1 MTNAI
6 IALQTRNVNTTRL
19 GLRVTSRTRLKYD
32 EWLTY
37 GRSLYDSY
45 QSLQWA
51 IGDWLN
57 YGEREYG
64 EMYSQALEIFP
75 EHCYQ
80 TFANY
85 KYVASRVEIS
95 RRKEN
100 LAWSYHAEVA
110 PLDPD
115 EQVEWL
121 DKAEANHW
129 TKAELNQALVTAGFK
144 RKFAPTPDEIN
155 DLPAPPLAGTIATL
169 RDAVK
174 ELAERPDVP
183 GAVAGSLKAACG
195 IFDGILKT
203 LEGVVENA

>member
-19 GLRVTSRTRLKYD
+19 GLRVTSRTRLAYD
-32 EWLTY
+32 EWLAY
-37 GRSLYDSY
+37 GRSLYESY

-64 EMYSQALEIFP
+64 EMYSQALDVFP
-75 EHCYQ
+75 EHAYQ

-85 KYVASRVEIS
+85 KYVASRVEFS
-95 RRKEN
+95 RRKEK
-100 LAWSYHAEVA
+100 LSWSHHAEVA
-110 PLDPD
+110 PLEPD
-115 EQVEWL
+115 LQTEWL
-121 DKAEANHW
+121 EAAEAAQW
-129 TKAELNQALVTAGFK
+129 SKAELNQALVNAGMK
-144 RKFAPTPDEIN
+144 RRLAPTAAELN

-169 RDAVK
+169 RDAVG

-183 GAVAGSLKAACG
+183 SVVAGL
-195 IFDGILKT
+195 LQVTRQT
-203 LEGVVENA
+203 LDRVMTMLEETVTA